1 MVSIWF
7 PQMISQT
14 MGWLGGNLA
23 QCRPLPSSLLTL
35 PQVSLL
41 YPSVLT
47 IIVTLT
53 TQFCLITPRINESH
67 SMYFF
72 SVMSEIYLCRCVWL

>member
-7 PQMISQT
+7 LQMISQA

-23 QCRPLPSSLLTL
+23 QCRPPLSSLLTL
-35 PQVSLL
+35 PQASLL
-41 YPSVLT
+41 YPSALT

-53 TQFCLITPRINESH
+53 TQFCLITPHINESH
-67 SMYFF
+67 TMYFF
-72 SVMSEIYLCRCVWL
+72 SVMSEIYLCGCVWL